1 MTRPDA
7 VLFDAA
13 DTLFRN
19 HSLAEYLRQLGE
31 TDDPRLRADRLRQ
44 AMDTVGGRGLW
55 PEDSAT
61 RSERWARWAQF
72 YLLVLAETGLG
83 RARAE
88 DLAGEMAALT
98 VDPRSYTAFPDV
110 EATLRGLEASGIRTG
125 IVSNFDPMLAGILD
139 HLDLSRRFA
148 VVVTSWET
156 GFYKPDRRIFM
167 NALVRL
173 DVAAESSV
181 FVGDSPYSD
190 IGGARGAGLVPV
202 LIDRSGNYDHQ
213 SCDAA
218 IITSLVEILGI
229 VK

>member
-1 MTRPDA
+1 MTRPGA

-19 HSLAEYLRQLGE
+19 QALSRYLQQLGE

-44 AMDTVGGRGLW
+44 AMDAVGGRGLW
-55 PEDSAT
+55 PEDSAA

-83 RARAE
+83 GVRAE
-88 DLAGEMAALT
+88 DLAGEMATIT
-98 VDPRSYTAFPDV
+98 VDPCSYTAFPDV
-110 EATLRGLEASGIRTG
+110 EATLRGLESIGIRTG

-167 NALVRL
+167 NALMRL

-190 IGGARGAGLVPV
+190 IGGARAAGLAPV
-202 LIDRSGNYDHQ
+202 LIDRSGSYNRRT
-213 SCDAA
+213 CDAT
-218 IITSLVEILGI
+218 IITSLDEILGL
-229 VK
+229 VT